1 MSYVLKGKLIAVG
14 GAESRDHIEQEKLE
28 VLGRILHEMRGK
40 DTVLE
45 IIPTASGIPK
55 QIAREYTDAF
65 GSLGCKAARV
75 MNIRKRKDAE
85 KKEFLERIRT
95 CDGIM
100 FSGGNQTR
108 LSEIFLETEF
118 LSILKERISTEP
130 GFVIAGTSAGAM
142 AQSAHMINGG
152 APSEALMRGKA
163 LMIEGLGFIENA
175 IIDSHFVNRGRFGR
189 LMVAVAEHPEMTG
202 IGISEDTAV
211 IITENRFM
219 EIIGTGLVVIMDGSA
234 LGINTIAD
242 QSGEMLNL
250 EHMIFHLLS
259 KGKRYDIFNRK
270 VV

>member
-100 FSGGNQTR
+100 FSGGNQSR
-108 LSEIFLETEF
+108 LS
-118 LSILKERISTEP
+118 
-130 GFVIAGTSAGAM
+130 
-142 AQSAHMINGG
+142 
-152 APSEALMRGKA
+152 
-163 LMIEGLGFIENA
+163 
-175 IIDSHFVNRGRFGR
+175 
-189 LMVAVAEHPEMTG
+189 
-202 IGISEDTAV
+202 
-211 IITENRFM
+211 
-219 EIIGTGLVVIMDGSA
+219 
-234 LGINTIAD
+234 
-242 QSGEMLNL
+242 
-250 EHMIFHLLS
+250 
-259 KGKRYDIFNRK
+259 
-270 VV
+270 